1 MSRTFS
7 LNKDDE
13 IEETNSISERQDK
26 KRKNPLLDP
35 IENRLLDE
43 RNKAPASKFIKRQDR
58 LKKLL
63 EEM

>member
-1 MSRTFS
+1 MSKTFS

-13 IEETNSISERQDK
+13 IEETSSISERQEK

-35 IENRLLDE
+35 IEKRLLDE
-43 RNKAPASKFIKRQDR
+43 RNKAPASTFIKRQDR
-58 LKKLL
+58 LKRLL